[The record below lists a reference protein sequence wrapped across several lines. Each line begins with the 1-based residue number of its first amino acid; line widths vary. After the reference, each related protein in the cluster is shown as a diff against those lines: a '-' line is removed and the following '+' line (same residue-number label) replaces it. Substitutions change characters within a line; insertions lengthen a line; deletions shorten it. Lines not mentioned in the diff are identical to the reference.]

1 MLFEL
6 VPTGRHDYQDLKLRV
21 RIHSN
26 LGHCAEKSTLKNSIN
41 GTFPLVKGIF
51 VLNISGY
58 IIRGL
63 NLYFTSALNL
73 EEKNNGNSYK
83 YKH

>member
-1 MLFEL
+1 MLLEL
-6 VPTGRHDYQDLKLRV
+6 VPMGRHDYEELKLRV
-21 RIHSN
+21 RIHAN
-26 LGHCAEKSTLKNSIN
+26 LARCAENSTLKNSIN

-63 NLYFTSALNL
+63 NLYFTLALNL
-73 EEKNNGNSYK
+73 AEKNNDNSHK
-83 YKH
+83 I